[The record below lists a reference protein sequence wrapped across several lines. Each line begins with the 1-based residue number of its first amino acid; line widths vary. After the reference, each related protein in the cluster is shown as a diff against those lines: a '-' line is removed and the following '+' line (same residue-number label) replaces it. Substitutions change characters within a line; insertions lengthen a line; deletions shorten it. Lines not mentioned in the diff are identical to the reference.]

1 MRRRVPQEKTTKT
14 TSSGKGIVTR
24 RAGYANAFPGSV
36 WKCENW
42 NLFFKEKVGNESCWS
57 MRVVYV
63 SWVVCNKNQWIP
75 METCVLYYI
84 AIIDLLATTAMAVV
98 RLPAIS
104 IDPFQL
110 FCHHWGVVVF
120 QHSPCPHFYFPLKRK
135 MPEKQRK
142 SLASMR
148 QTHKKQNK
156 RDWQAKVYDMSW
168 CMSTYPLFAQPCVK
182 ETTVTYSCFSASS
195 KTFSHLARPC
205 RGNWLQPFVLTA
217 TAWWF
222 KAKY

>member
-24 RAGYANAFPGSV
+24 RAGYANAFSGSV

-120 QHSPCPHFYFPLKRK
+120 LHSPYPFLSIFLLK
-135 MPEKQRK
+135 EKCQKNKEKVWRLWDRLTK
-142 SLASMR
+142 NKTQTRLAS
-148 QTHKKQNK
+148 QNV
-156 RDWQAKVYDMSW
+156 RHVVLYVDIPTF
-168 CMSTYPLFAQPCVK
+168 C
-182 ETTVTYSCFSASS
+182 TTVRQRNDRDLLLFLGFIKDILAPSAS
-195 KTFSHLARPC
+195 
-205 RGNWLQPFVLTA
+205 LQGKLITVICFNRNRLMV
-217 TAWWF
+217 
-222 KAKY
+222 